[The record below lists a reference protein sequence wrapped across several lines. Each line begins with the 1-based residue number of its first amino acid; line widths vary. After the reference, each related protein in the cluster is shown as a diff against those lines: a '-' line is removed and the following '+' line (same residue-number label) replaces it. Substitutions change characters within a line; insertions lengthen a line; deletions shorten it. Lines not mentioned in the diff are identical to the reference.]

1 MCRPLCHPTQLL
13 GQLVEPEILLMCGAL
28 SLAACLPCWH
38 AHLLNL
44 PRPFIKQVSAFAGPG
59 VEAKGF
65 GPVPDVDT
73 LCR

>member
-1 MCRPLCHPTQLL
+1 
-13 GQLVEPEILLMCGAL
+13 MCGAL